1 MERLSEGVREA
12 MRARAEEK
20 RPWLGRIQGLKEE
33 NRVLRKM
40 VGWEPP
46 AEDSE
51 DEEEGEQGAGQR
63 GSVGSGQQGM
73 HLGRD
78 C

>member
-1 MERLSEGVREA
+1 MERLSEGIREA

-51 DEEEGEQGAGQR
+51 DEEEAEQSGERGR
-63 GSVGSGQQGM
+63 GSVGSGQQGL
-73 HLGRD
+73 H
-78 C
+78 